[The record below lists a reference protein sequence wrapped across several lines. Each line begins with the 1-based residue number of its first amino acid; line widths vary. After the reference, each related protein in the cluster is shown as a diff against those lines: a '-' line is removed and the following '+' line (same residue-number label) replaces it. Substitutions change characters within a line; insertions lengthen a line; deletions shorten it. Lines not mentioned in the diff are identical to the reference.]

1 MDFTYDIIMNI
12 IYRKPGR
19 CKELALSVFSWLVK
33 AKRKLTV
40 EEIREAVSITLDAS
54 GLDARDLPDQSI
66 LLDACAGLVKIDK
79 NGAARFTHYTIQE
92 YILKNSILPADT
104 NFKIAAA
111 CASYLLFDD
120 FSCHNFLRIDGSGL
134 HTFLGYACDYVFS
147 HLRCCDHP
155 LTAISF
161 LNLFE
166 KLNRGIMPGCGLHL
180 WPSNMPLGAA
190 IDMGLYTIARQ
201 LLEMGCD
208 RSPLNSY
215 NLHKAVIE
223 DSREIIQILLENGV
237 ESSVWDDNGMAPLHL
252 AAIKDNIEV
261 VRLFLQHGADIS
273 IQDGEVGLTALH
285 MAVSRGHNGV
295 VSLLLENGADIST
308 PDDEGQ
314 TAIHSAVLGFRKN
327 PETLSLILQMSDSAD
342 VWAQDQSGCTAFHL
356 AATHGFDE
364 VIQLFIDNEI
374 DFSIPIKSNSGST
387 PLHKAALRGHKSFV
401 QLLIR
406 AGAADDIS
414 IQDNHGRTA
423 LHLASRGGQH
433 GYFHPSSVQ
442 KYQSNV
448 SYRGVIL
455 ALLENGADI
464 SIQDYSGLTAVD
476 EAVSRGNIDILQ
488 LFLEEGADL
497 SLFKD
502 HGSEAFYL
510 AVSLGSK
517 EVAGLL
523 IKKGVDIWKT
533 SGDYKQTALH
543 GAASGGHYEIVK
555 SLLDTKARPEI
566 SLQDIFGQTAL
577 HIATLGGHY
586 EIARLLRERD
596 INIELRTISG
606 QTAADIAASTGHTEI
621 ARLILES
628 EVPHPPR
635 SVIPHDTGVS
645 TTRQGDFMRRAGVWA
660 TGNMQ
665 ASQGQVAHHGYRSPY
680 STIQAESQEAVPD
693 EKTRQQPD
701 ARILNRNKR
710 ARLNETPAQISHS
723 EDILKKPRTDI
734 EESIEASFACRGTSP
749 EGSART
755 RISSFDRNAEA
766 RRSEQ

>member
-1 MDFTYDIIMNI
+1 MNI
-12 IYRKPGR
+12 IYRKPER
-19 CKELALSVFSWLVK
+19 YKELALSVFSWLVK

-54 GLDARDLPDQSI
+54 GLDARDLPHQSV
-66 LLDACAGLVKIDK
+66 LLDACAGLVKVDK
-79 NGAARFTHYTIQE
+79 NGAARFAHYTIQE

-104 NFKIAAA
+104 DFKIAAA

-120 FSCHNFLRIDGSGL
+120 FNCHNFLRIESSRS

-166 KLNRGIMPGCGLHL
+166 KVNRGIIPDRGFHL

-215 NLHKAVIE
+215 NFHKAVIE

-261 VRLFLQHGADIS
+261 VRLFLQYGADIS

-295 VSLLLENGADIST
+295 VSLLLENGADISI

-327 PETLSLILQMSDSAD
+327 PGTLSLILQMSDSAD

-374 DFSIPIKSNSGST
+374 DFSIPVKSNSGST

-433 GYFHPSSVQ
+433 GYLHPSSVQ
-442 KYQSNV
+442 KYQSNI
-448 SYRGVIL
+448 SYRSVIL

-464 SIQDYSGLTAVD
+464 SVQDYSGLTAVD

-510 AVSLGSK
+510 AASLGSK

-523 IKKGVDIWKT
+523 IKDGVDIWKT

-555 SLLDTKARPEI
+555 SLLDTKAHPEI
-566 SLQDIFGQTAL
+566 SLQDMFGQTAL
-577 HIATLGGHY
+577 HIAALGGHY

-606 QTAADIAASTGHTEI
+606 QTAADIAASMGHTEI
-621 ARLILES
+621 ARLILEN

-635 SVIPHDTGVS
+635 SVIFHDTGVS

-680 STIQAESQEAVPD
+680 STIQAENQEAVPD

-701 ARILNRNKR
+701 ARIINRNKR
-710 ARLNETPAQISHS
+710 ARLNETSAQMSHS
-723 EDILKKPRTDI
+723 EDILKKPRTDT
-734 EESIEASFACRGTSP
+734 EESTEALFACRRTSP
-749 EGSART
+749 EGSVGT
-755 RISSFDRNAEA
+755 RISSFDRNVEA
-766 RRSEQ
+766 RKSEQ